1 MALQY
6 QIRRNK
12 SGAVLQLAGRLVA
25 GGGALQLRGLSRQ
38 LVNQNIEVDLAQVS
52 NVDAAG
58 LGGLV
63 FLYNDVVAAG
73 NQLKLVNVSERVMRL
88 LRLTGL
94 SQFLVGV
101 EVSSAPASVGVGS
114 MMAVPVP
121 AA

>member
-12 SGAVLQLAGRLVA
+12 NGAVLQLVGRLVA
-25 GGGALQLRGLSRQ
+25 GGGALQLRGLSHQ
-38 LVNQNIEVDLAQVS
+38 LVNQNIEVDLTDVS
-52 NVDAAG
+52 SVDAAG

-63 FLYNDVVAAG
+63 FLYNHVAAAG
-73 NQLKLVNVSERVMRL
+73 RQLTLVNVSDRIIKL

-94 SQFLVGV
+94 SQFLVKPEAV
-101 EVSSAPASVGVGS
+101 AEPVPVGVGV
-114 MMAVPVP
+114 MAAPVP